1 MWLIGS
7 VALKNLKNV
16 NFFYFN
22 FCVGVWMDIGELKIY
37 FEKLKE
43 DLDKI
48 NSKIDYIQM
57 QLEKN
62 EKEAIKLRS
71 YIELVSL
78 EVKRIKEEDIKC
90 IKDSIKELEDRQD
103 EIVSKNIS
111 ELSVRYGLI
120 FTLLLTLCVLIID
133 IIFKVF

>member
-1 MWLIGS
+1 
-7 VALKNLKNV
+7 
-16 NFFYFN
+16 
-22 FCVGVWMDIGELKIY
+22 MDIGELKFY
-37 FEKLKE
+37 FNKLKE

-57 QLEKN
+57 QLDKN

-71 YIELVSL
+71 YIEQVSL

-90 IKDSIKELEDRQD
+90 IKDAIKELEDRQD

-133 IIFKVF
+133 IVFKVL